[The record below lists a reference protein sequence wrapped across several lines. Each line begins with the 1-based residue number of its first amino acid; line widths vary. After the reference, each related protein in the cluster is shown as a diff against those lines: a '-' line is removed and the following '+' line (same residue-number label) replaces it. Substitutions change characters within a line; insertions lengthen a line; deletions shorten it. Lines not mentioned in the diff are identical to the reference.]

1 MTKIIYSPIEGAT
14 NRKFTQRLKFIIFLF
29 GLLMAQSCG
38 QKQGEATDD
47 LSTTDS
53 NMITLTAAQFK
64 AANISLGKI
73 ERRPMGTTL
82 QVNGMLDVPPQNLIT
97 VSAPPVRS
105 PLGKEAGGGG
115 GGPNGAAFFK
125 FLLDFSNE

>member
-1 MTKIIYSPIEGAT
+1 METNKTSMTKIIYSPIEGAT

-38 QKQGEATDD
+38 QKQEEAKDD

-64 AANISLGKI
+64 AANITLGRI

-82 QVNGMLDVPPQNLIT
+82 HVNGILDVPPQNLIT
-97 VSAPPVRS
+97 IAAPM
-105 PLGKEAGGGG
+105 GG
-115 GGPNGAAFFK
+115 FVK
-125 FLLDFSNE
+125 YTKLLQGMKVQKG